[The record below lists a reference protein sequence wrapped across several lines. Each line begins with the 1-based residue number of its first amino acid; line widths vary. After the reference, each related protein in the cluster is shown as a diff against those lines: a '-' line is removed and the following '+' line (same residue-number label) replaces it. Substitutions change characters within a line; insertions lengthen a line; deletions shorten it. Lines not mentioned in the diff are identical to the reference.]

1 MPDES
6 NAKSLWSMYKNAKTF
21 FQTEQP
27 LPHPGALAAAFA
39 QPPRPTRQQ
48 QGRGCCCRCFCTDPG
63 HEEFDYVAHIRR
75 IGRDYENTSSSCGRL
90 PSKPSSSSGK
100 AGSVSSDASRKRPNP
115 FSPVV
120 QPVATAV
127 GGVHSNLSAALKE
140 NPGQQSSLGFDA
152 DHPMDFAS
160 DHGLPSRSTH

>member
-6 NAKSLWSMYKNAKTF
+6 NAKSLWSMYKNAKNLLPYRTRMENLTWRMMHTVG
-21 FQTEQP
+21 QKSNNLSHISELLSSP
-27 LPHPGALAAAFA
+27 LLNHPGLQDYNKAEESSPSLS
-39 QPPRPTRQQ
+39 R
-48 QGRGCCCRCFCTDPG
+48 TDPG

-127 GGVHSNLSAALKE
+127 GE
-140 NPGQQSSLGFDA
+140 
-152 DHPMDFAS
+152 
-160 DHGLPSRSTH
+160 ST